1 MLERQSYVSTITK
14 AMDFV
19 SQNMF
24 KYITEPSKNTPGKD
38 PNLTI
43 KLNLREQNE
52 ALLPWYLQ
60 RYIGNF
66 TKNVCDQIDY
76 FYVNVFHDPVYK
88 IGRVLI
94 SFINVA

>member
-1 MLERQSYVSTITK
+1 MQTYVSTITK

-24 KYITEPSKNTPGKD
+24 KITEPSKNTPGKD

-43 KLNLREQNE
+43 KLREQNE

-66 TKNVCDQIDY
+66 TRSVCDQIDY

-94 SFINVA
+94 SFINAA